1 MTKII
6 YTNKIDNHVSPLPDI
21 NKITASDVN
30 EIKESVNSLYDL
42 KGGWADYA
50 DASTLVAPINLT
62 QNVWTD
68 LTNDKAGAGTIT
80 TYKPLYVSGDLWNSA
95 NNSVDFLE
103 IGVGKVLMIRND
115 FDVTAGASNT
125 RLDARLYFPDSG
137 KSIEF
142 KHDNIAINGVLV
154 RYSSTTQIFTKQSEL
169 ASGCKIQIKVNKTG
183 CTATVENILITVL
196 SLF

>member
-1 MTKII
+1 MA
-6 YTNKIDNHVSPLPDI
+6 
-21 NKITASDVN
+21 KITFSTKVDNIISELPAIYKVAAADVN
-30 EIKESVNSLYDL
+30 EIKESVNSLYDS

-50 DASTLVAPINLT
+50 DATTSVTPINLT

-68 LTNDKAGAGTIT
+68 LTNDKAGADTIT
-80 TYKPLYVSGDLWNSA
+80 TYKPPFVTGDLWNSA
-95 NNSVDFLE
+95 SNSVNFSE
-103 IGVGKVLMIRND
+103 IGVGRIVIIRND
-115 FDVTAGASNT
+115 FDITAGASNT

-142 KHDNIAINGVLV
+142 MHDNISGNNDLV
-154 RYSSTTQIFTKQSEL
+154 RYSRTTQLFTKQSEL
-169 ASGCKIQIKVNKTG
+169 ASGCKIQVKVNKAG

>member
-1 MTKII
+1 MAKII
-6 YTNKIDNHVSPLPDI
+6 YTNKVDNQISSLPDV

-30 EIKESVNSLYDL
+30 EIKESVNTLYDL

-50 DASTLVAPINLT
+50 DATTSVTPISLT

-68 LTNDKAGAGTIT
+68 LTNDKAGADTIT
-80 TYKPLYVSGDLWNSA
+80 IYKPPFVTGDLWNSTS
-95 NNSVDFLE
+95 NSVDFSE
-103 IGVGKVLMIRND
+103 IGVGKVLMVRND
-115 FDVTAGASNT
+115 FDITAGASNT

-142 KHDNIAINGVLV
+142 MHDNIADNNELV
-154 RYSSTTQIFTKQSEL
+154 RYSRTTQIFTKQSEL
-169 ASGCKIQIKVNKTG
+169 ASGCKIQVKVNKAG
-183 CTATVENILITVL
+183 CNATVENILITVL

>member
-1 MTKII
+1 MAKII
-6 YTNKIDNHVSPLPDI
+6 YTNKVDNQISSLPDV

-30 EIKESVNSLYDL
+30 EIKESVNSLYDS

-50 DASTLVAPINLT
+50 DASTLVTPINLT

-68 LTNDKAGAGTIT
+68 LTNDKAGAGTII
-80 TYKPLYVSGDLWNSA
+80 TYKPPFVTGDLWNSTS
-95 NNSVDFLE
+95 NSVDFSE

-125 RLDARLYFPDSG
+125 RLDARLYFPDSS

-142 KHDNIAINGVLV
+142 MHDNIADNNELV
-154 RYSSTTQIFTKQSEL
+154 RYSRTTQIFTKQSEL
-169 ASGCKIQIKVNKTG
+169 ASGCKIQVKVNKAG

>member
-1 MTKII
+1 MAKII
-6 YTNKIDNHVSPLPDI
+6 YTNKIDNKVSPLPDI

-30 EIKESVNSLYDL
+30 QIKESVNSLYDS

-50 DASTLVAPINLT
+50 DASTLVTPINLT

-80 TYKPLYVSGDLWNSA
+80 TYKPPFVTGDLWNSTS
-95 NNSVDFLE
+95 NSVDFSE

-125 RLDARLYFPDSG
+125 RLDARLYFPDSS

-142 KHDNIAINGVLV
+142 MHDNIAHNNDLV
-154 RYSSTTQIFTKQSEL
+154 RYSRTTQIFIKQSEL
-169 ASGCKIQIKVNKTG
+169 ASGCKIQVKVDKAG

>member
-1 MTKII
+1 MAKII
-6 YTNKIDNHVSPLPDI
+6 YTNKVDNQISSLPDV

-30 EIKESVNSLYDL
+30 EIKESVNTLYDL

-50 DASTLVAPINLT
+50 DATTLVTPINLT

-68 LTNDKAGAGTIT
+68 LTNDKAGADTIT
-80 TYKPLYVSGDLWNSA
+80 IYKPPFVTGDLWNSTS
-95 NNSVDFLE
+95 NSVDFSE
-103 IGVGKVLMIRND
+103 IGVGKVLMVRND
-115 FDVTAGASNT
+115 FDITAGASNT

-142 KHDNIAINGVLV
+142 MHDNIADNNELV
-154 RYSSTTQIFTKQSEL
+154 RYSRTTQIFTKQSEL
-169 ASGCKIQIKVNKTG
+169 ASGCKIQVKVNKSG

>member
-1 MTKII
+1 MAKII
-6 YTNKIDNHVSPLPDI
+6 YTNKVDNQISSLPDV

-30 EIKESVNSLYDL
+30 EIKESVNTLYDL

-50 DASTLVAPINLT
+50 DATTSVTPISLT

-68 LTNDKAGAGTIT
+68 LTNDKAGADTIT
-80 TYKPLYVSGDLWNSA
+80 IYKPPFVTGDLWNSTS
-95 NNSVDFLE
+95 NSVDFSE
-103 IGVGKVLMIRND
+103 IGVGKVLMVRND

-142 KHDNIAINGVLV
+142 MHDNIADNNELV
-154 RYSSTTQIFTKQSEL
+154 RYSRTTQLFTKQSEL
-169 ASGCKIQIKVNKTG
+169 ASGCKIQVKVNKAG

>member
-1 MTKII
+1 MAKII
-6 YTNKIDNHVSPLPDI
+6 YTNKIDNQISSLPDI

-30 EIKESVNSLYDL
+30 EIKDSVNNLYDS
-42 KGGWADYA
+42 KGGWANYA
-50 DASTLVAPINLT
+50 DASTLVTPINLT

-68 LTNDKAGAGTIT
+68 LTNDKAGADTIT
-80 TYKPLYVSGDLWNSA
+80 TYKPPFVTGELWNSA
-95 NNSVDFLE
+95 SSSINFSE
-103 IGVGKVLMIRND
+103 IGVGKVLMVRND
-115 FDVTAGASNT
+115 FEVTAGAANT

-154 RYSSTTQIFTKQSEL
+154 KYSSTTQISTKQSEL

>member
-1 MTKII
+1 MAKII
-6 YTNKIDNHVSPLPDI
+6 YTNKVDNQISSLPDV

-30 EIKESVNSLYDL
+30 EIKESVNNLYDL

-50 DASTLVAPINLT
+50 DATTSVTPISLT

-68 LTNDKAGAGTIT
+68 LTNDKAGPNTIT
-80 TYKPLYVSGDLWNSA
+80 IYKPPFVTGDLWNSTS
-95 NNSVDFLE
+95 NSVDFSE
-103 IGVGKVLMIRND
+103 IGVGKILMVRND

-142 KHDNIAINGVLV
+142 MHDNIANSNELV
-154 RYSSTTQIFTKQSEL
+154 RYSRTTQLFTKQSEL
-169 ASGCKIQIKVNKTG
+169 ASGCKIQIKVNKNG